1 MADSLISLEVGPNR
15 CSCQKWDKLRQ
26 DSSYSAYPWLQHC
39 GKCLARQYVLLSHLP
54 LRANLFSVLS
64 NSSTSG
70 KYSFQ
75 PPHAHNGHADHQGDT
90 AVGSIQESSTIA
102 VDNPVSE
109 AQRKG

>member
-1 MADSLISLEVGPNR
+1 MADSLISLEVGSNR

-39 GKCLARQYVLLSHLP
+39 GKCLA
-54 LRANLFSVLS
+54 
-64 NSSTSG
+64 STSG

-75 PPHAHNGHADHQGDT
+75 PPRAHNGHADHQGDT